1 MRVRDV
7 CVCDITWTDNEYF
20 AKVDNPSRQQ
30 ARCRKLEAWP
40 GNVEVDMGYFRGR
53 NTSGDP
59 PKSVPTRNF

>member
-30 ARCRKLEAWP
+30 ARCRKWP
-40 GNVEVDMGYFRGR
+40 GNVEVDMGDYRRR

-59 PKSVPTRNF
+59 PKSVPKRNL